1 MKNHQIFGKIRQES
15 VLEAFWS
22 GMVIVSGRPRAS
34 RGPTTAFTIGFGSFL
49 GAHFEGSPRSGT
61 LSKSLWKKL
70 QMRIASKRDL

>member
-1 MKNHQIFGKIRQES
+1 MKNQQIFIKIGQES

-22 GMVIVSGRPRAS
+22 GMVAVSGRPRAS

-49 GAHFEGSPRSGT
+49 GRFEGSPRSGT